1 MYPDVYKKLTD
12 MSDDKDMTVKEAL
25 NELVDKSINSE
36 GKIVVNELEAK
47 MNN

>member
-1 MYPDVYKKLTD
+1 MYPDVYEKLTD